1 MMRIEYRCLKKGGKM
16 YYQNNSYPYNYQFQ
30 SVYDQSPSYGNMNR
44 NAWNSYIIKR
54 DLYQMQRKISAQEA
68 INITLERLPGKVVDV
83 VLDTEQGILV
93 WEIEILTPQGVKY
106 EVYVN
111 ANTGEIVKGALD

>member
-1 MMRIEYRCLKKGGKM
+1 
-16 YYQNNSYPYNYQFQ
+16 
-30 SVYDQSPSYGNMNR
+30 
-44 NAWNSYIIKR
+44 
-54 DLYQMQRKISAQEA
+54 MQRKISAQEA